1 MGDFMGIEIYIYI
14 MIFIFGSVM
23 GSFLN
28 VLAMRLSNNESILW
42 PSSHCHNC
50 NHRLRW
56 YELIPIVSYIIQKG
70 KSRCCHTNIP
80 ISYLI
85 IEVVTGILYIVSYHS
100 FGFSYNFVISLIFI
114 SSLIV
119 IIVSDIEYMIILDE
133 IIAIASISI
142 IILELIFFGLDYT
155 VSKILAGILA
165 FVTMYVI
172 KLIGDRLFKRES
184 MGGGDIKLMF
194 LFGIVIGYPLAICD
208 IFLATFIAFPVAIY
222 ILFSRRD
229 NLIPFGPFLAMAAIL
244 IHISKVDING
254 IINFLV
260 K

>member
-1 MGDFMGIEIYIYI
+1 M
-14 MIFIFGSVM
+14 
-23 GSFLN
+23 
-28 VLAMRLSNNESILW
+28 
-42 PSSHCHNC
+42 
-50 NHRLRW
+50 
-56 YELIPIVSYIIQKG
+56 
-70 KSRCCHTNIP
+70 
-80 ISYLI
+80 I

-133 IIAIASISI
+133 IIAISSISI

-208 IFLATFIAFPVAIY
+208 IFLCYFYCFSGSYIY
-222 ILFSRRD
+222 SF
-229 NLIPFGPFLAMAAIL
+229 
-244 IHISKVDING
+244 
-254 IINFLV
+254 
-260 K
+260 

>member
-1 MGDFMGIEIYIYI
+1 METYIYI
-14 MIFIFGSVM
+14 MIFIFGSIM

-28 VLAMRLSNNESILW
+28 VLAVRLSNNESILW

-56 YELIPIVSYIIQKG
+56 YELIPIVSYLIQKG
-70 KSRCCHTNIP
+70 RSKCCHTIIP

-85 IEVVTGILYIVSYHS
+85 IEIVTGVLYMVSYHS
-100 FGFSYNFVISLIFI
+100 FGFSYDFVISLIFI

-133 IIAIASISI
+133 IIAISSIL
-142 IILELIFFGLDYT
+142 IILLELVFYGLDYT
-155 VSKILAGILA
+155 VYKILAGIFA
-165 FVTMYVI
+165 FITMYVI

-194 LFGIVIGYPLAICD
+194 LFGIVLGYPLAICD
-208 IFLATFIAFPVAIY
+208 IFLATFIAFPVAIF

-229 NLIPFGPFLAMAAIL
+229 NLIPFGPFLAMGAIL
-244 IHISKVDING
+244 IHISKVNIDG
-254 IINFLV
+254 IINFLI

>member
-1 MGDFMGIEIYIYI
+1 MEIYIYI
-14 MIFIFGSVM
+14 MIFVFGGVM

-28 VLAMRLSNNESILW
+28 VVAMRLSNNESILW

-50 NHRLRW
+50 NHRLKW
-56 YELIPIVSYIIQKG
+56 YELIPVLSYILQRG

-80 ISYLI
+80 INYLI
-85 IEVVTGILYIVSYHS
+85 IEVVTGILYMVSYHS
-100 FGFSYNFVISLIFI
+100 FGFSYDFVISLIFI

-133 IIAIASISI
+133 VIASSSI
-142 IILELIFFGLDYT
+142 LIILLELIFFGLEYT
-155 VSKILAGILA
+155 VYKILAGILA
-165 FVTMYVI
+165 FITMYVI
-172 KLIGDRLFKRES
+172 KLIGDKIFKRES

-194 LFGIVIGYPLAICD
+194 LFGLVIGYPLAICD
-208 IFLATFIAFPVAIY
+208 IFLATFIAFPVAIF

-229 NLIPFGPFLAMAAIL
+229 NLIPFGPFLAMGTIL
-244 IHISKVDING
+244 IHISKVSIDS
-254 IINFLV
+254 IINFLI

>member
-1 MGDFMGIEIYIYI
+1 MESFIYVIL
-14 MIFIFGSVM
+14 FIFGSIM

-28 VLAMRLSNNESILW
+28 VLAVRLSNNESILW

-50 NHRLRW
+50 SHKLKW

-70 KSRCCHTNIP
+70 KSRCCKNRIP

-85 IEVVTGILYIVSYHS
+85 VEVITSVLYMVSYHS
-100 FGFSYNFVISLIFI
+100 FGLSYEFVISLIFI

-133 IIAIASISI
+133 VLAISSI
-142 IILELIFFGLDYT
+142 IIILLYLIFFGIDYT
-155 VSKILAGILA
+155 ANMIFSGILA
-165 FVTMYVI
+165 FISMFVI
-172 KLIGDRLFKRES
+172 KLIGDRIFNKES

-194 LFGIVIGYPLAICD
+194 LFGIVIGYALSICD

-222 ILFSRRD
+222 ILFSRKD
-229 NLIPFGPFLAMAAIL
+229 SLIPFGPFLAMGAIL
-244 IHISKVDING
+244 IHIAKIDFNS
-254 IINFLV
+254 IINFLIN
-260 K
+260 

>member
-1 MGDFMGIEIYIYI
+1 

-28 VLAMRLSNNESILW
+28 VLAVRLSNNESILW
-42 PSSHCHNC
+42 PGSHCHNC

-56 YELIPIVSYIIQKG
+56 YELIPVVSYLIQKG
-70 KSRCCHTNIP
+70 RSRCCHTIIP

-85 IEVVTGILYIVSYHS
+85 IEIVTGVLYMVSYHS
-100 FGFSYNFVISLIFI
+100 FGFSYDFIISLIFI

-133 IIAIASISI
+133 IIAISSIL
-142 IILELIFFGLDYT
+142 IILLELVFYGLDYT
-155 VSKILAGILA
+155 VYKILAGIFA
-165 FVTMYVI
+165 FITMYVI

-194 LFGIVIGYPLAICD
+194 LFGIVLGYPLAICD
-208 IFLATFIAFPVAIY
+208 IFLATFIAFPVAIF

-229 NLIPFGPFLAMAAIL
+229 NLIPFGPFLAMGAIL
-244 IHISKVDING
+244 IHISKVNIDG
-254 IINFLV
+254 IINFLI